1 MGQLTELTEDR
12 NPDRERAERRRR
24 RIIGAL
30 PSLAGHLAI
39 LAIILLVHRDLPVT
53 TVEDAAISVS
63 LVPGIKP
70 APVPKAEEAPQP
82 QTAPQQRR
90 TLVRRAAARPTPDA
104 PPAGKDPRPPQSGVE
119 LSATQL
125 AGAAS
130 ADSGGGGGSCDLARQ
145 LQGALRRDPLVQAA
159 VAGSNGKAIMVWN
172 GDWVRSQGEDG
183 KGLAAVREAII
194 WEIAFAPEACRSR
207 PVHGLVLL
215 SMNTSP
221 GAARLAVGSGDW
233 RWSDL
238 LKAAARP

>member
-1 MGQLTELTEDR
+1 MGQLAEDR
-12 NPDRERAERRRR
+12 IPDRVRAERRRR
-24 RIIGAL
+24 RVLGAL
-30 PSLAGHLAI
+30 PSVAAHLAI
-39 LAIILLVHRDLPVT
+39 LAAILLVRHPLPET
-53 TVEDAAISVS
+53 TVEDAPVSIS

-70 APVPKAEEAPQP
+70 APEPKAEVEAPKP
-82 QTAPQQRR
+82 KTAPPKQH

-104 PPAGKDPRPPQSGVE
+104 PAAGKDSHPPQQGVE
-119 LSATQL
+119 LSETDL

-145 LQGALRRDPLVQAA
+145 LQGALRRDPLVQQA
-159 VAGSNGKAIMVWN
+159 VAGSGGKAIMVWN
-172 GDWVRSQGEDG
+172 GDWVRSGGEDG

-215 SMNTSP
+215 SMNGGP
-221 GAARLAVGSGDW
+221 GAARLAVGAGEW

-238 LKAAARP
+238 LKSASRQ